1 MTFMNQSPLDRT
13 LRILVGLAMLIA
25 GWTHLVT
32 GVWGVAL
39 EVFGWV
45 PLVTGLLGWC
55 PVYALLGIRTNAKKH
70 GTRAR
75 SS

>member
-1 MTFMNQSPLDRT
+1 MTFTNQSPLDRT

-32 GVWGVAL
+32 GVWGIAL

-45 PLVTGLLGWC
+45 PLITGILGWC
-55 PVYALLGIRTNAKKH
+55 PVYAILGISTKRDRE
-70 GTRAR
+70 RAR

>member
-1 MTFMNQSPLDRT
+1 MNLSPLDRT

-55 PVYALLGIRTNAKKH
+55 PVYALLGIRTNTKKN
-70 GTRAR
+70 GARAR

>member
-1 MTFMNQSPLDRT
+1 MTFTNQSPLDRA
-13 LRILVGLAMLIA
+13 LRILLGLAMLIV
-25 GWTHLVT
+25 GWTHLVA

-45 PLVTGLLGWC
+45 PLATGLLGWC
-55 PVYALLGIRTNAKKH
+55 PVYALLGIRTNKH
-70 GTRAR
+70 RARAR